1 MFSVHQRT
9 CGTHLLYS
17 LTRPLFSI
25 ETVSNIECYLVLPSF
40 VRDTVRGPRP
50 FALRPSSASH
60 PQPPLDMFLNLLNW
74 LKNKNQHK
82 ETVKRKGKKIKLE
95 NANPPPPEGLR
106 GDERE
111 DKWKLIFNLTVSTWF
126 YWALPS
132 LTAFYWVLPKFT
144 GFDWVLLDFTGF
156 YRVLLGFTGF
166 YLVLLDFT
174 EFYWSLLCLTGLF
187 WVFT

>member
-95 NANPPPPEGLR
+95 NANPPPPR
-106 GDERE
+106 GASRGRKGGQVEVDIQL
-111 DKWKLIFNLTVSTWF
+111 DCF
-126 YWALPS
+126 YL
-132 LTAFYWVLPKFT
+132 
-144 GFDWVLLDFTGF
+144 
-156 YRVLLGFTGF
+156 VLLGFTEFNCILLGF
-166 YLVLLDFT
+166 TQV
-174 EFYWSLLCLTGLF
+174 YWI
-187 WVFT
+187 